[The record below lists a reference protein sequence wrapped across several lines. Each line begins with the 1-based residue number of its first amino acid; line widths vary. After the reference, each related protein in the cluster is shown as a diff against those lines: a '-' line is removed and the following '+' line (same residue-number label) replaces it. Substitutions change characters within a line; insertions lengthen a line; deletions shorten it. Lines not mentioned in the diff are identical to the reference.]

1 MIRTDRRLY
10 FTKNRDRVVEEGDP
24 EGVFLYA
31 AAGDEI
37 SDDDAK
43 QYGIEVKAEKPADN
57 KAVQGSENKVGG
69 PVEHTV
75 AEISE
80 FVREMDAERLD
91 EVEKA
96 ENEREDGP
104 RKGVQDAIQR
114 RRGQLEAE
122 AAEGGTSE

>member
-10 FTKNRDRVVEEGDP
+10 FTKDRDRVVEEGDP
-24 EGVFLYA
+24 EGVFLFA

-37 SDDDAK
+37 SDDDVK

-57 KAVQGSENKVGG
+57 KAIQGSENKAA
-69 PVEHTV
+69 EHTV